1 MSVERWPSASF
12 YSQRGKVRDAWSGAL
27 ARHRDGLSE
36 GTFKYAVIDARFED
50 KGRSLYEGA
59 ILYAGNHAAITEEIL
74 NETAPTY
81 HALKPKG
88 TDFSLLTIHRAR
100 RPTRNPRPGGN

>member
-88 TDFSLLTIHRAR
+88 TDFSLLTIHRRA
-100 RPTRNPRPGGN
+100 